1 MTMGVPQTEARS
13 VALSQ
18 PPTLAWVLKRTLLAV
33 AIMFVVVGGAA
44 WLLDASIDRSAE
56 QTARPS
62 KSISA
67 TETGSL

>member
-1 MTMGVPQTEARS
+1 MGVPQTEARS
-13 VALSQ
+13 VAQSR

-33 AIMFVVVGGAA
+33 AIMFIVVGGAA

-56 QTARPS
+56 VKKTARPS